1 MLGGA
6 VWLSMSQQLLSGIMD
21 FNADHFALL
30 GLPRTFCIDV
40 NLLDERYRAV
50 QAQVHPDRF
59 ADADETQRRR
69 SLQWATKVNEAY
81 VALRKPLSRALYL
94 LKLVGFGIDLADNH
108 AMPAEFLMEQMEW
121 REAVA
126 EARAGKVLP
135 ALEDLDQRVRVD
147 IRKGYEEL
155 AVLLDDRRDYAR
167 SADRVRRLMFLEK
180 LLADIDEALLAVE
193 D

>member
-1 MLGGA
+1 
-6 VWLSMSQQLLSGIMD
+6 MD

-30 GLPRTFCIDV
+30 GLPRTFRIDV

-108 AMPAEFLMEQMEW
+108 AMSAEFLMEQMEW

-126 EARAGKVLP
+126 EARTAREQNE
-135 ALEDLDQRVRVD
+135 LEQLHYRVKQRMNAR
-147 IRKGYEEL
+147 YEEL
-155 AVLLDDRRDYAR
+155 GALLDDQQDYALA
-167 SADRVRRLMFLEK
+167 ADRVRRLMFLEK
-180 LLADIDEALLAVE
+180 LLFDIDDAMGALE

>member
-1 MLGGA
+1 
-6 VWLSMSQQLLSGIMD
+6 MD

-30 GLPRTFCIDV
+30 GLPRTFRIDV

-81 VALRKPLSRALYL
+81 VALRKPLARALYL

-108 AMPAEFLMEQMEW
+108 AMPVEFLMEQMEW

-126 EARAGKVLP
+126 EAREHGGRPGRSMKPGSVTAGAPKLNGTRGVPRPGMP
-135 ALEDLDQRVRVD
+135 A
-147 IRKGYEEL
+147 
-155 AVLLDDRRDYAR
+155 A
-167 SADRVRRLMFLEK
+167 
-180 LLADIDEALLAVE
+180 
-193 D
+193 

>member
-1 MLGGA
+1 
-6 VWLSMSQQLLSGIMD
+6 MD

-30 GLPRTFCIDV
+30 GLPRTFRIDG
-40 NLLDERYRAV
+40 NLLNERYRAV
-50 QAQVHPDRF
+50 QAQVHPDHF

-81 VALRKPLSRALYL
+81 AALRKPLSRALYL
-94 LKLVGFGIDLADNH
+94 LQLAGFGVDLADNH
-108 AMPAEFLMEQMEW
+108 AMPVEFLMEQMEW

-135 ALEDLDQRVRVD
+135 ELEDLDQRVRVD

-155 AVLLDDRRDYAR
+155 MVLLDDQGDYAQ

>member
-1 MLGGA
+1 
-6 VWLSMSQQLLSGIMD
+6 MD

-30 GLPRTFCIDV
+30 GLPRTFRIDV

-126 EARAGKVLP
+126 EARQAC
-135 ALEDLDQRVRVD
+135 DQ
-147 IRKGYEEL
+147 EEL
-155 AVLLDDRRDYAR
+155 EKLRRRVKARQAQRYEQLAEALDDRQDYAF
-167 SADRVRRLMFLEK
+167 ATERVCRLMFLEK
-180 LLADIDEALLAVE
+180 LIAEIDNALTELDA
-193 D
+193 

>member
-1 MLGGA
+1 MGSIWLG
-6 VWLSMSQQLLSGIMD
+6 MSQQLLSEIMD

-30 GLPRTFCIDV
+30 GLPRTFRIDV

-108 AMPAEFLMEQMEW
+108 AMPAEFLMEQVEW

-155 AVLLDDRRDYAR
+155 AVLLDDRRDYAQ